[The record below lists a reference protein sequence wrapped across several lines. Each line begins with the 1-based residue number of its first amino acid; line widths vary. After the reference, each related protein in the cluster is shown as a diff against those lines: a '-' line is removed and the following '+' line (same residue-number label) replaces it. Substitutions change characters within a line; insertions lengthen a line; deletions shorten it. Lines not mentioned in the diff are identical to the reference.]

1 MQVTEYGAVGVFDS
15 GIGGLSILQHIRQ
28 RLPDESLIYFADSGF
43 APYGDKPES
52 FIIERSLLIAD
63 YLHKKHCKAIV
74 VACNT
79 ATAAAIKTLRDAYPD
94 TIIVGVEPGLKP
106 AIQVSKNRTVGVL
119 ATQSTLQ
126 STKFQTL
133 ENRLTADTDVRFL
146 SQACIGLVD
155 QIEKNELHTE
165 STVALLH
172 RYITPLLAQGIDTL
186 VLGCTHYPFVTD
198 AIKQI
203 ITDSGAAPVQI
214 IDTGEAVAR
223 QLEKLLGAVS
233 VTKKAA
239 QSYQAKVHQPFFSM
253 YTTGQLLSAERAV
266 QGLLRLAPEDYQI
279 SFASEVTPQIP
290 A

>member
-15 GIGGLSILQHIRQ
+15 GIGGLSVLQHIRH

-43 APYGDKPES
+43 APYGDKSEL

-63 YLHKKHCKAIV
+63 YLHKKNCKAIV

-94 TIIVGVEPGLKP
+94 MIIVGVEPGLKP
-106 AIQVSKNRTVGVL
+106 AIQLSKNHTVGVL

-133 ENRLTADTDVRFL
+133 KNQLSADTDVRFL

-165 STVALLH
+165 DTLALLH
-172 RYITPLLAQGIDTL
+172 SYITPLLEQGVDTL
-186 VLGCTHYPFVTD
+186 VLGCTHYPFLTD

-203 ITDSGAAPVQI
+203 VTNSGAAPIQI

-223 QLEKLLGAVS
+223 QLEKLLSAAPA
-233 VTKKAA
+233 TKKVPHPYWVKAP
-239 QSYQAKVHQPFFSM
+239 QPFFSI

-266 QGLLRLAPEDYQI
+266 QGLLKLAPEGYQI
-279 SFASEVTPQIP
+279 FFASEVTPQT
-290 A
+290 